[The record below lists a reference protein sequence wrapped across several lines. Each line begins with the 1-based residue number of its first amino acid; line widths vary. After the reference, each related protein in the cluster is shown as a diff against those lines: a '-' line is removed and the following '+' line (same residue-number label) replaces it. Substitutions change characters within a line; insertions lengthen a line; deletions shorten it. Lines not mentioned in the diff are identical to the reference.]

1 MHTLILSPGDNTI
14 DLADYTRESMK
25 ALEERLGHNLDWY
38 ATTHENTDHYH
49 AHVVIAGRIQQIEH
63 ERQGRSE
70 RASVRNKPV
79 GAWTN
84 EEKDLREL
92 LGHLYDERPVTDP
105 REDRREERKF
115 GSGSGARAD
124 RPESKRPHRRYNAL
138 GRRNKY
144 REDA

>member
-1 MHTLILSPGDNTI
+1 
-14 DLADYTRESMK
+14 MK
-25 ALEERLGHNLDWY
+25 ALDERLGHNLDWY
-38 ATTHENTDHYH
+38 ATTHKNTDHYH
-49 AHVVIAGRIQQIEH
+49 AHVVIAGKIPGREYEH

-105 REDRREERKF
+105 REDRREERKVWKRKR
-115 GSGSGARAD
+115 ARAD